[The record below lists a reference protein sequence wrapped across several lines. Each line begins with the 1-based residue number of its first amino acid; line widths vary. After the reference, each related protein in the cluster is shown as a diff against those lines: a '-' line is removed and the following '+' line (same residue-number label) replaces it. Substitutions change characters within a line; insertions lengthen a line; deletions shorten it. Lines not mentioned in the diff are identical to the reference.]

1 MKTCLHIPLL
11 TLAVFLL
18 NPIIPNLAIAQN
30 AREIIQKMEDR
41 MRGDEVYMEV
51 TMEIVRPRY
60 SRSMSMKSWALGEDY
75 SLILVT
81 APARDRGVAYL
92 KREREIWNWMPTID
106 RLIKLPP
113 SMMAQSWMG
122 SDFTNDDLV
131 RESSTIN
138 DYEHRLIGEGEIDG
152 YSCYKIEMIPKPDAA
167 IVWGKVL
174 VWVSTEHYFQ
184 MRGEQYDERMELV
197 NTIVFSDVKNLGGRE
212 IPAKM
217 ELVPEDKQGHRTVL
231 VQEKVDFNPGLD
243 VSFFSIQNLQQ
254 VR

>member
-1 MKTCLHIPLL
+1 MKSFLSIPLL
-11 TLAVFLL
+11 ILAAFLL
-18 NPIIPNLAIAQN
+18 NASVSDPAIAQT
-30 AREIIQKMEDR
+30 AAEIIQKMEDR

-60 SRSMSMKSWALGEDY
+60 TRSMSMKSWALGEDY

-92 KREREIWNWMPTID
+92 KREREIWNWMPSID

-113 SMMAQSWMG
+113 SMMSQSWMG

-138 DYEHRLIGEGEIDG
+138 DYEHQLIGEEEIDG
-152 YSCYKIEMIPKPDAA
+152 YPCYKIELIPKPESA

-174 VWVSTEHYFQ
+174 MWVSTEHYFQ
-184 MRGEQYDERMELV
+184 LRGEQYDERMELV
-197 NTIVFSDVKNLGGRE
+197 NTIVFSDVKELGDRN
-212 IPAKM
+212 IPAVM
-217 ELVPEDKQGHRTVL
+217 ELNPHDKEGHKTIL
-231 VQEKVDFNPGLD
+231 IQEKVDFNPGLD
-243 VSFFSIQNLQQ
+243 ISFFSIQNLQR